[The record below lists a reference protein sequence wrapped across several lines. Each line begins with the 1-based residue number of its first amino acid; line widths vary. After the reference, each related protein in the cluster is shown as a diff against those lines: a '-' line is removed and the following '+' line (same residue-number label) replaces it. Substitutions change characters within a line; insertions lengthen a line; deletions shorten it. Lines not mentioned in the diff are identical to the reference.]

1 MQRRMIL
8 LQADPAVLI
17 ATLGTGHMVTAVKFI
32 TRYAALGAELAVVR
46 FLPLD
51 KLFVH
56 STTFASRMGHF
67 ATL

>member
-46 FLPLD
+46 FLP
-51 KLFVH
+51 
-56 STTFASRMGHF
+56 
-67 ATL
+67 